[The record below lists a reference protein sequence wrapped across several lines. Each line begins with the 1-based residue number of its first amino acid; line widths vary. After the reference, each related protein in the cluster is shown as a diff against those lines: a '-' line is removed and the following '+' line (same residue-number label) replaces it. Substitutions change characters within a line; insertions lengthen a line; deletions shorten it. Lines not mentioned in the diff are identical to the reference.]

1 VRTYINFNLR
11 PDSTLDR
18 AVGYLKALTTLKYLG
33 LRVSSPAVNI
43 TAMLTTVPAT
53 ISSFSGLGLVH
64 SGKLIANA
72 VDKYTRYRVSRLI
85 KSGHITKGTDFANK
99 ASAAEKKVF
108 DYITEQH
115 WDEPKF
121 NMDAARAVQDTS
133 SRAFNA
139 IMHYSMYMFSASEK
153 ANRAMTIFAAYNAVN
168 ESPKAEYKSMTF
180 EQKMQAAERISSR
193 AHGTYGKAAKPWLV
207 QKIRILDVP
216 YTFAKFSHNYMLNML
231 DIGLNKGQIKEALY
245 LMLSPAILA
254 GISVSPLLS
263 LYKAVA
269 WWSDDPEED
278 LYAYVKSMTGSD
290 TIARH
295 GVVGAMTGV
304 SLKGSLTMNNPIPTK
319 LSEVFG
325 APGSVLMDVADAYE
339 QLTYGE
345 MVKATESLLP
355 SAFGN
360 IVKARREATEGLTTG
375 TNTPIFF
382 GSEKVKSSGFEILAR
397 SLSFSPVRLST
408 IREQQWSDSK
418 IVKKYTQDRQD
429 LLRSFKLYYNKPVE
443 DRSPSKLIDLNNQV
457 RLYNDKVY
465 RSKAEL
471 SLPYITYKW
480 LDTNLDRA
488 FKPPKIERQR
498 RTE

>member
-1 VRTYINFNLR
+1 
-11 PDSTLDR
+11 
-18 AVGYLKALTTLKYLG
+18 
-33 LRVSSPAVNI
+33 
-43 TAMLTTVPAT
+43 
-53 ISSFSGLGLVH
+53 
-64 SGKLIANA
+64 
-72 VDKYTRYRVSRLI
+72 
-85 KSGHITKGTDFANK
+85 
-99 ASAAEKKVF
+99 
-108 DYITEQH
+108 
-115 WDEPKF
+115 
-121 NMDAARAVQDTS
+121 
-133 SRAFNA
+133 
-139 IMHYSMYMFSASEK
+139 
-153 ANRAMTIFAAYNAVN
+153 
-168 ESPKAEYKSMTF
+168 
-180 EQKMQAAERISSR
+180 
-193 AHGTYGKAAKPWLV
+193 
-207 QKIRILDVP
+207 
-216 YTFAKFSHNYMLNML
+216 
-231 DIGLNKGQIKEALY
+231 
-245 LMLSPAILA
+245 
-254 GISVSPLLS
+254 
-263 LYKAVA
+263 
-269 WWSDDPEED
+269 
-278 LYAYVKSMTGSD
+278 
-290 TIARH
+290 
-295 GVVGAMTGV
+295 
-304 SLKGSLTMNNPIPTK
+304 
-319 LSEVFG
+319 
-325 APGSVLMDVADAYE
+325 
-339 QLTYGE
+339 